1 MVAGPHLAHG
11 VSNDWRHCSCYCWA
25 AEEAAPQGAAQHAEA
40 LLISEVVTRLH
51 ACMYVATTL
60 KFRVPGLNPYH
71 RWAIAPK
78 YIEKFRIVLPIFKV
92 SAPPNLRDRQS
103 LTHTQHG
110 GVTSPDEDT
119 GALHSQ
125 SALPAIS

>member
-1 MVAGPHLAHG
+1 MRREILVSKGPPRQG
-11 VSNDWRHCSCYCWA
+11 TKA
-25 AEEAAPQGAAQHAEA
+25 AARNGMA
-40 LLISEVVTRLH
+40 LQ
-51 ACMYVATTL
+51 ATG
-60 KFRVPGLNPYH
+60 PSAMEGSSGH
-71 RWAIAPK
+71 RWAIAPQN
-78 YIEKFRIVLPIFKV
+78 IEQFRIVLPIFKV